1 MMIIYGLPQMK
12 SPSHWS
18 WLFLFT
24 LCWSLLE
31 ISPPGVLCQLDGE
44 GGHVERHR
52 LCSVCRPPIPPIPAQ
67 PRCSSKRW
75 HLPFLCQQRI
85 ARYLRKQESYNIPL
99 EHSWSTTQTPKWR
112 EFLHKLL
119 VSRILG
125 VCFFRVYIFQT
136 LFDMIFTLVKCCS
149 ETPTPHP
156 Q

>member
-1 MMIIYGLPQMK
+1 MDYPRWNHPPIDLGCFY
-12 SPSHWS
+12 SH
-18 WLFLFT
+18 FVD
-24 LCWSLLE
+24 LCWRLAHPESYV
-31 ISPPGVLCQLDGE
+31 SWMVKGVMLKGIAYVRCA
-44 GGHVERHR
+44 
-52 LCSVCRPPIPPIPAQ
+52 RPPIPPIPAQ